1 MKSKKNGG
9 TPVKRVRQDCTYYG
23 AILKQDHGN
32 LGVAVVEH
40 YKFCHSGTTETFDR
54 GRTFLGLDIQFIA
67 YWTQIFKLF
76 PLQSNPRQLIGAP
89 SFSSNFDQPH
99 RQQSEMFKQCIGN
112 IWFSTFWAGNLA
124 IQILTW
130 CTHHAGWWSLGKIML
145 LGDSF
150 LHLPKLTRLLPLCC
164 ESGQMIVQQKD
175 THLCSV
181 IQHLAF
187 DRSA

>member
-1 MKSKKNGG
+1 M
-9 TPVKRVRQDCTYYG
+9 
-23 AILKQDHGN
+23 
-32 LGVAVVEH
+32 VEH
-40 YKFCHSGTTETFDR
+40 NKFCHSGTTETFDC

-130 CTHHAGWWSLGKIML
+130 CTHHAGWWSPGKIML